1 MIPAVTFAA
10 VWSKAWPILLG
21 ILFFGL
27 IITIHELGHF
37 AFAKLFKVKIN
48 EFSIGM
54 GPAIFKRKKGDTDY
68 ALRLFPVGGYVA
80 MDGEDGQ
87 SEDENAFC
95 KKAVWKRMIIVVAGA
110 TMNIILGFLLF
121 SIIISRQ
128 DLVGTTTVAKFDD
141 NAVSST
147 CGLQVGDRIIK
158 VDGTRVFTNSDLS
171 YALTRGK
178 DNRADLTVVRDGEK
192 LELENVGF
200 LETEIDGRTYVVRDF
215 FFLGKENNFFRSLTH
230 GVVETVATENLVRMS
245 LVDMVTGKYGLK
257 DLSGPIGTM
266 QVISQAASDIGSA
279 QTSEERSD
287 ALYFLIYLMAFI
299 TVNIGVVNLLPIP
312 ALDGGR
318 LFFLVIE
325 AIRRKPILPKYEGYV
340 HAAGLV
346 LLLLLIAVVSA
357 KDIIYLFK

>member
-54 GPAIFKRKKGDTDY
+54 GPAILKRKKGDTDY

-80 MDGEDGQ
+80 MDGEDGE

-95 KKAVWKRMIIVVAGA
+95 NKAVWKRIIIVAAGA
-110 TMNIILGFLLF
+110 TMNVILGFLLF

-128 DLVGTTTVAKFDD
+128 DLVGTTIVAKFDD
-141 NAVSST
+141 DAVSSS
-147 CGLQVGDRIIK
+147 CGLMVGDRIIK

-171 YALTRGK
+171 YCLTRGDDK
-178 DNRADLTVVRDGEK
+178 YADLTVVRDGEK
-192 LELENVGF
+192 LELEDVEF
-200 LETEIDGRTYVVRDF
+200 LETEMDGRTYVVRDF
-215 FFLGKENNFFRSLTH
+215 YFLGKENNFFRSLTH

-245 LVDMVTGKYGLK
+245 LVDMITGKYGLK
-257 DLSGPIGTM
+257 DLSGPIGTI
-266 QVISQAASDIGSA
+266 QVMSQAASDVSSA
-279 QTSEERSD
+279 QTSEERSN
-287 ALYFLIYLMAFI
+287 AMYYLVYIMAFI